1 MADDWDTPVGD
12 FGLGHVPAPA
22 VLEEIVTATVTAEP
36 PPTTRDIAETKKMLV
51 PLPKDLTASSLG
63 ALARDIAM
71 DLQSLDDILQTH
83 GLTRSQYE
91 FLENDNKYF
100 KNLVEQQS
108 REWQSIGSTQDRLR
122 AQAAAALEVNLP
134 AIAGRMGKATEDLSD
149 AVEAAKLFAK
159 IAGVDA
165 TPAGARSGGE
175 GFTITLDLGAD
186 TRLTIGSQAPAAQD
200 LHTVV
205 GREIQADPQGPAGQP
220 ELRQVDQ
227 GQGAP
232 VPVRPRH

>member
-186 TRLTIGSQAPAAQD
+186 TRLTIGSTGDPPQGSPAAD
-200 LHTVV
+200 L
-205 GREIQADPQGPAGQP
+205 REVRDLREGKSALGPLP
-220 ELRQVDQ
+220 EVRQVQ
-227 GQGAP
+227 GGKGT
-232 VPVRPRH
+232 V